1 MVDADEAGRYEPGGA
16 SCDRLAD
23 ILGRSG
29 KSENAETPGYKC
41 IAAWHDAA
49 VIASDAHPGALII
62 SSPLKSHRT
71 LAMLGYLSLF
81 HPLRCLY
88 ELPER

>member
-1 MVDADEAGRYEPGGA
+1 MDAAKTGGYEPGGA
-16 SCDRLAD
+16 SCDRLAE
-23 ILGRSG
+23 ILSRSG
-29 KSENAETPGYKC
+29 KAESAEILGYKC

-71 LAMLGYLSLF
+71 LAMLGYL
-81 HPLRCLY
+81 
-88 ELPER
+88 